1 MNDDNSPGSWPT
13 KIDSSGRIMIPADA
27 RSGRGWGTGT
37 ELVLEE
43 DDDGTIR
50 LVTLEQFLERVQDY
64 FCEKL
69 GPDRNLVS
77 ELRAERKQEALRE
90 SRN

>member
-1 MNDDNSPGSWPT
+1 MKDDNSPGSWPT

-27 RSGRGWGTGT
+27 RSGRGWDKGT

-43 DDDGTIR
+43 DVDGTIR
-50 LVTLEQFLERVQDY
+50 VVTLEQFLERIQDY
-64 FCEKL
+64 FSEKF
-69 GPDRNLVS
+69 GPERSLVA

>member
-1 MNDDNSPGSWPT
+1 MKDDNSPGSWPT

-27 RSGRGWGTGT
+27 RIGRGWGTGT

-43 DDDGTIR
+43 DVDGTIR
-50 LVTLEQFLERVQDY
+50 VVTLEQFLERIQDY
-64 FCEKL
+64 FSEKFGL
-69 GPDRNLVS
+69 ERSLVA